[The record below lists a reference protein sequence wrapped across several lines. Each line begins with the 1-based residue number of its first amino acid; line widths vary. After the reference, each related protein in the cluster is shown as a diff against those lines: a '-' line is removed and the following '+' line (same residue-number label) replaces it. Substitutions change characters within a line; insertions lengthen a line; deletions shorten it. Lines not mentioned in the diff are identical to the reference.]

1 MKHPFEPY
9 IAKNSKNM
17 IIGTLPPENIEFYY
31 SNSWNTRMWDI
42 LKSIAENTEEIPKGS
57 YKLPI
62 EDKKEILEK
71 LHLSMADIIKKYER
85 KKDKNGN
92 PTTKDKDIIPL
103 EYNDI
108 TSIIKNTEIENLIF
122 VYQNALQWFLHSLEN
137 STPIKLNQL
146 PKLKNTEYGI
156 YDTISLNGKTIN
168 LILLPIPLNT
178 AGGKTGEN
186 IPFKRD
192 KYKEWITK

>member
-31 SNSWNTRMWDI
+31 SNSKNTRMWDI
-42 LKSIAENTEEIPKGS
+42 LKSIAENTEEIPSNS
-57 YKLPI
+57 YQLPT

-71 LHLSMADIIKKYER
+71 LHLSMADIIKEYER
-85 KKDKNGN
+85 KKDEDGK

-103 EYNDI
+103 KYNDI
-108 TSIIKNTEIENLIF
+108 ASIIKDTEIENLLF
-122 VYQNALQWFLHSLEN
+122 VYKDALEWFLHSLEN
-137 STPIKLNQL
+137 LTPLKSIKI
-146 PKLKNTEYGI
+146 PKLKKLEYGI

-168 LILLPIPLNT
+168 LILLPNPLNR
-178 AGGKTGEN
+178 GKTGETL
-186 IPFKRD
+186 PFKRD
-192 KYKEWITK
+192 KYKEWTTK